1 MFTLVSFNRFKFLQN
16 GSAWLKDVVSLIMQ
30 HTPHAWPSHTLQ
42 NFPPVLVDMVSET
55 TGPKENVAQ
64 LKKSVEEEWR
74 LVFFRQDRII
84 CYLAHVKINTYSCS
98 GHGVP

>member
-1 MFTLVSFNRFKFLQN
+1 
-16 GSAWLKDVVSLIMQ
+16 MQ

-74 LVFFRQDRII
+74 FVLFFVVMGYFVISKMCILIHILVQ
-84 CYLAHVKINTYSCS
+84 VM
-98 GHGVP
+98 GHHEQRE

>member
-1 MFTLVSFNRFKFLQN
+1 
-16 GSAWLKDVVSLIMQ
+16 MQ

-74 LVFFRQDRII
+74 LVLFFVNMGYII
-84 CYLAHVKINTYSCS
+84 AISKIGILIHILVQVM
-98 GHGVP
+98 GHHEQRE